1 MNLAAGQMARG
12 GPCFKRE
19 KNESGRWIEIGCSA
33 LSHSDI
39 EEARVQVET
48 YLLAEHD
55 WVPNNGRLPVIL
67 YRRALAPASCEDT
80 AQAFEAAFAQHGW
93 PAQWR
98 DGIYDYHHYHSTAHE
113 VLGIAAGTAL
123 LMIGGPG
130 GREIEV
136 GAGDTL
142 LLPTGTGHCS
152 LKSSEDFLVVGG
164 YPEGQRWDI
173 CRDAPDDEARARM
186 ATLPFP
192 ASDPLEGPGGTLNDH
207 WKAAL

>member
-1 MNLAAGQMARG
+1 MARHG
-12 GPCFKRE
+12 SRFKRE
-19 KNESGRWIEIGCSA
+19 KNDGGTMDRDCRFGAFTPIIK
-33 LSHSDI
+33 
-39 EEARVQVET
+39 EARVQVET

-67 YRRALAPASCEDT
+67 YRRAIAPASCDET
-80 AQAFEAAFAQHGW
+80 AHVFEEAFARHGW

-136 GAGDTL
+136 SAGDAL
-142 LLPTGTGHCS
+142 LLPTGTGHCA
-152 LKSSEDFLVVGG
+152 LRSSEDFLVVGG
-164 YPEGQRWDI
+164 YPEGQHWDI
-173 CRDAPDDEARARM
+173 CRAAPDEEARERM
-186 ATLPFP
+186 TTLPFP
-192 ASDPLEGPGGTLNDH
+192 ASDPLDGPGGTLNDH
-207 WKAAL
+207 WKAPL